1 MVVTITPV
9 KVSRLAAAVAAA
21 ALVLFGGGPQANA
34 ATRVAV
40 AGGVLTLDGR
50 PWWPSGFDAYELGT
64 DWAVNRGCGA
74 QVDLNRYFASL
85 PPDSV
90 TRFDAF
96 AALARNKR
104 TGAVDFGP
112 LDAVFAAAERHGQLL
127 VAVLASGEGA
137 CEDGEFKDAQWYT
150 GGWTGDYAQWL
161 AAAVGRWGRSP
172 ALAGWELVGEP
183 EPRQQQSCPA
193 DAAAVLRG
201 FFDQAGARLRALD
214 PDTPIWSGVAG
225 GSQCGI
231 DGDGYLTVGQS
242 PYIDVLDLHD
252 YGAADVDLRLRQ
264 AASLGK
270 PLVVAELGR
279 FAGSCGSLPD
289 RAAAIAARVSAQ
301 RQAGS
306 AGVLFW
312 NFVPDPRVGDCTMDI
327 GPNDPLFDVLRSL
340 NR

>member
-9 KVSRLAAAVAAA
+9 KVSRRLGVALAAA
-21 ALVLFGGGPQANA
+21 ALALCGVGPQARA

-40 AGGVLTLDGR
+40 ADGVLTLDGR

-64 DWAVNRGCGA
+64 NWAVNKGCGA
-74 QVDLNRYFASL
+74 QVDLDRYFASL
-85 PPDSV
+85 PPNSV

-96 AALARNKR
+96 SSMGL
-104 TGAVDFGP
+104 GP

-127 VAVLASGEGA
+127 VAVLSSGEGA
-137 CEDGEFKDAQWYT
+137 CEDGEFKDAQWYA
-150 GGWTGDYAQWL
+150 GGWTGAYAQWL
-161 AAAVGRWGRSP
+161 ATAVGRWGRSP

-183 EPRQQQSCPA
+183 EPRQQQACPA
-193 DAAAVLRG
+193 DAATILRG

-214 PDTPIWSGVAG
+214 SDTPIWEGVTG
-225 GSQCGI
+225 GSQCGT

-252 YGAADVDLRLRQ
+252 YGATDVDQRLRQ

-279 FAGSCGSLPD
+279 YAGSCGSLAD
-289 RAAAIAARVSAQ
+289 RAAGIAARVSAQ
-301 RQAGS
+301 RAAGS

-312 NFVPDPRVGDCTMDI
+312 NFVPDPRTRDCTMDI
-327 GPNDPLFDVLRSL
+327 GPGDPLFDVLRSL